1 MSSTVPRETA
11 ADDEDFRDCS
21 GSSAGAKGNEP
32 SWKALEAYKEVLSN
46 VATETERVLAPDYP
60 DTSRLREYHY
70 LVNTSRPDDSPPD
83 FLEFSIERNPS
94 AFTGKVGEI
103 LDLLSASVKR
113 RLPYL
118 DVADRMPIPIEFYT
132 IETEVAEFCRLI
144 RVPVIQASEGCFA
157 VLTSANPILTNHA
170 ETALLTRFLSLGAPA
185 PVFIPTRTG
194 IEQWKRICQR
204 HFAS

>member
-1 MSSTVPRETA
+1 MSSAVPRETA
-11 ADDEDFRDCS
+11 AEDENSRD
-21 GSSAGAKGNEP
+21 GSRASAGAGGNKP
-32 SWKALEAYKEVLSN
+32 SWKALETYKDVLSN
-46 VATETERVLAPDYP
+46 VATETDRVLAPDYP
-60 DTSRLREYHY
+60 DTSRLLEYHE
-70 LVNTSRPDDSPPD
+70 LLKATQPGDSPPD

-94 AFTGKVGEI
+94 AFTGAAGAI
-103 LDLLSASVKR
+103 LDLLNASVKR

-118 DVADRMPIPIEFYT
+118 DFADRMTIPIEFYT
-132 IETEVAEFCRLI
+132 IEPEVAEFCRLV
-144 RVPVIQASEGCFA
+144 RVPVLQASEGCFA

-170 ETALLTRFLSLGAPA
+170 ETALVMRFLSQGEPA